1 MNASDPDV
9 SAVFRCSGI
18 QFDTYLDAAAEQPD
32 AEEVARKLHDRLLL
46 HPPAAIVRLVRLLG
60 RGSYMKAMKDVYDLL
75 QLPTFVRQIG
85 YGVVEIVLLALF
97 PELKDLFAKIHR
109 EARLVPETRR

>member
-1 MNASDPDV
+1 MICLLFFVP
-9 SAVFRCSGI
+9 GI
-18 QFDTYLDAAAEQPD
+18 QFDTYLDATVEQPD
-32 AEEVARKLHDRLLL
+32 AEETAKKLYDRLLL
-46 HPPAAIVRLVRLLG
+46 HPPASIARLVRLLG

-85 YGVVEIVLLALF
+85 YGIVEIVLLALF

-109 EARLVPETRR
+109 EARFMPESRR